1 MGGPRGATILVRGV
15 GVSRSDRAEARQPK
29 ERGPLAPPASV
40 AREVSHLDS
49 VRIRDAHQ
57 WALTEYRP
65 LEWVTFTTSEWL
77 LVVLQ
82 EPGYPGLL
90 ERLILLGHMARFGG
104 AKAQAEEQLLS
115 LTLFEAH
122 YLARLLESRMA
133 EVEELSWDLEDGHTT
148 HAVLAWEGARSA
160 LYALELTGL
169 KSPQLQN
176 LRDWMGELDTL
187 FEGGPTL
194 EGMYARGSMAYMLP
208 QP

>member
-1 MGGPRGATILVRGV
+1 M
-15 GVSRSDRAEARQPK
+15 SRSDRAEARQPK

-40 AREVSHLDS
+40 AREERLVDS
-49 VRIRDAHQ
+49 LRIRDAHE

-65 LEWVTFTTSEWL
+65 LEWVTPTTPEWL

-90 ERLILLGHMARFGG
+90 GRLTLLGHMARFGG

-115 LTLFEAH
+115 LTLFEVH

-133 EVEELSWDLEDGHTT
+133 EVEELSWALETDGPTA

-160 LYALELTGL
+160 LYALELTGQ

-194 EGMYARGSMAYMLP
+194 DVMYARGSMAYMLP